1 MTIYSNNG
9 DKLSSVEILLN
20 SEELRILL
28 SALKDFE
35 IRCEKYIS
43 EHKEEKDRGMAH
55 VHYQDYDKTCKGI
68 CDLVFYVDL
77 DREG

>member
-20 SEELRILL
+20 SKELGILV

-35 IRCEKYIS
+35 IRCEKYKS
-43 EHKEEKDRGMAH
+43 EHKEEKNLGISH
-55 VHYQDYDKTCKGI
+55 IHYQDYDKTCKGI
-68 CDLVFYVDL
+68 CDLVFYVDFDKL
-77 DREG
+77 